1 MIKEYNY
8 INIQGWMV
16 KDLHLTGNKL
26 LVYAIIF
33 GFSQDDE
40 SEFTNGVKYL
50 SDWIGCSYPTTLGIL
65 KDLEENGLIS
75 KREFTNEKGRFMA
88 YRVIKNF
95 NNGLLKNFIT
105 PYNIDNN
112 KNKNNI
118 YTQEESKNGS
128 LESKKDELKTSF
140 DEFWSKYP
148 KQRAGSKSKAFS
160 SYCRVIK
167 EKRCTV
173 EKLLEVC
180 VKYAQSE
187 EVKRGF
193 AKGCAAWL
201 NDDRFNN
208 EYVAQTQKEFW

>member
-75 KREFTNEKGRFMA
+75 KREFTNQKGRFMA

-105 PYNIDNN
+105 PYNIDSN

-167 EKRCTV
+167 EKRCTI